1 MVFKRNTISLQRNL
15 NNTVMKKL
23 LSTMFLIVL
32 SCFYAFSAEVTEDF
46 EKYNIDKTFNMNNTG
61 GGTATVKSNPYGGGN
76 VLYVKNYNWNTVP
89 AFHFTL
95 PEGKTLGD
103 CTSVSFS
110 IYIPSDNIDTP
121 TDKPNYKQR
130 HVYLNGTLVYKD
142 KEADGKDAYP
152 MLGEMNSWAGQ
163 TISISQLNL
172 DDEQKQLNEFTIAM
186 GINDQNIHYYMD
198 NVTVRYTFNTA
209 EPELPAQ
216 GAFYTGEYRNLF
228 REAGYSQEQV
238 DQRLKDLWHTYF
250 EGNLDNERLYYEVGD
265 DMAYIL
271 DTGND
276 DVRSEG
282 MSYGMMLCVQLNKQ
296 EEFNKLWKWAKTN
309 MQHKSGDPREGCFAW
324 QLNRNGGIMDPN
336 TASDG
341 EEYFIMALMFASNR
355 WGNDGIYN
363 YEAEAD
369 YIIKN
374 CFNKPMEEHPYSGI
388 TNLFDM
394 TEKQITFVPY
404 ADAAKYTDP
413 SYHLPAF
420 YELWAM
426 WAKEHNEDFRA
437 FAAKSRKMFP
447 EFAHETTGL
456 MPDYANYDGS
466 PHEHHEHKDFRYD
479 AWRCIMNMA
488 VDFSWFR
495 PEGVD
500 YTALVNRQHNFLA
513 TVNGGVPNY
522 YSVYTLDGQ
531 QIYGKQDHSPGL
543 VACNATGALAS
554 NQKVAWEFIDDFMAT
569 AIPKGKF
576 RYYDGLLYYLN
587 FLHVSGNFKIWKP
600 KTGTGITDVSATP
613 RIRIDG
619 GVIRL
624 GDNAGGRY
632 RIVSLGGGTVVMS
645 GDVPSSATI
654 DIAALPRGIYAI
666 SIEGETLKF
675 IK

>member
-1 MVFKRNTISLQRNL
+1 
-15 NNTVMKKL
+15 
-23 LSTMFLIVL
+23 
-32 SCFYAFSAEVTEDF
+32 
-46 EKYNIDKTFNMNNTG
+46 
-61 GGTATVKSNPYGGGN
+61 
-76 VLYVKNYNWNTVP
+76 
-89 AFHFTL
+89 
-95 PEGKTLGD
+95 
-103 CTSVSFS
+103 
-110 IYIPSDNIDTP
+110 
-121 TDKPNYKQR
+121 
-130 HVYLNGTLVYKD
+130 
-142 KEADGKDAYP
+142 
-152 MLGEMNSWAGQ
+152 
-163 TISISQLNL
+163 
-172 DDEQKQLNEFTIAM
+172 
-186 GINDQNIHYYMD
+186 
-198 NVTVRYTFNTA
+198 
-209 EPELPAQ
+209 
-216 GAFYTGEYRNLF
+216 
-228 REAGYSQEQV
+228 
-238 DQRLKDLWHTYF
+238 
-250 EGNLDNERLYYEVGD
+250 
-265 DMAYIL
+265 MAYIL
-271 DTGND
+271 DTGNN

-282 MSYGMMLCVQLNKQ
+282 MSYGMMLCVQLDKQ
-296 EEFNKLWKWAKTN
+296 EQFNKLWKWAKRN
-309 MQHKSGDPREGCFAW
+309 MQHKPGDEREGYFAW
-324 QLNRNGGIMDPN
+324 KLNRDGGIMDGN

-355 WGNDGIYN
+355 WGNGEGIYN

-374 CFNKPMEEHPYSGI
+374 CFNKPMKEVNPGSSY

-394 TEKQITFVPY
+394 TAKQITFVPF
-404 ADAAKYTDP
+404 ASAAKFTDP

-420 YELWAM
+420 YELWAL
-426 WAKEHNEDFRA
+426 WAKEHNDDFRA
-437 FAAKSRKMFP
+437 FAAKSREMFP
-447 EFAHETTGL
+447 KFANEKTGL
-456 MPDYANYDGS
+456 MPDYADYDGA
-466 PHEHHEHKDFRYD
+466 PHKGDGDHSGFLYD

-495 PEGVD
+495 PKGVD

-522 YSVYTLDGQ
+522 YSVYELDGREKN
-531 QIYGKQDHSPGL
+531 GNKDHSPGL

-554 NQKVAWEFIDDFMAT
+554 NQMVAWEFIDDFMAT
-569 AIPKGKF
+569 AIPTGKF

-600 KTGTGITDVSATP
+600 NTGTGITDVSATP

-624 GDNAGGRY
+624 GGNAGGRY

>member
-1 MVFKRNTISLQRNL
+1 
-15 NNTVMKKL
+15 MKQL

-46 EKYNIDKTFNMNNTG
+46 EAYDIGETFEMNNAG
-61 GGTATVKSNPYGGGN
+61 GGTATVTANPSGGGN
-76 VLYVKNYNWNTVP
+76 VLFLQNYDWNTVP
-89 AFHFTL
+89 VFHFTL
-95 PEGKTLGD
+95 PEGKKLGD

-110 IYIPSDNIDTP
+110 IYIPSDNSDGNA
-121 TDKPNYKQR
+121 NYKQR
-130 HVYLNGTLVYKD
+130 HVYLNGRLVYKD
-142 KEADGKDAYP
+142 VKADGTDDYP
-152 MLGEMNSWAGQ
+152 KLGEKDSWAGQ
-163 TISISQLNL
+163 TISISQFDLT
-172 DDEQKQLNEFTIAM
+172 DDERQLTKFTIAM
-186 GINDQNIHYYMD
+186 GINDQKIRYYMD
-198 NVTVRYTFNTA
+198 NVTVKYPFNTA
-209 EPELPAQ
+209 SPVLPAR
-216 GAFYTGEYRNLF
+216 GAFYTDEYRNLF
-228 REAGYSQEQV
+228 LEAGYTQAQV
-238 DQRLKDLWHTYF
+238 DQRLADLWRTYF
-250 EGNLDNERLYYEVGD
+250 EGDVNNERLYYEVGD

-271 DTGND
+271 DTGNN
-276 DVRSEG
+276 DVRTEG
-282 MSYGMMLCVQLNKQ
+282 MSYGMMLCVQLNKKEQ
-296 EEFNKLWKWAKTN
+296 FDKLWKWAKTN
-309 MQHKSGDPREGCFAW
+309 MQFKPGDEREGYFSW
-324 QLNRNGGIMDPN
+324 QLNRDGSSKAGTP
-336 TASDG
+336 ASDG

-355 WGNDGIYN
+355 WGNGDGIYN

-374 CFNKPMEEHPYSGI
+374 CFNKPMTAVNPHSSY

-394 TEKQITFVPY
+394 TAKQITFVPY
-404 ADAAKYTDP
+404 ASAAKFTDP

-426 WAKEHNEDFRA
+426 WAKEHNQDFRD
-437 FAAKSRKMFP
+437 FAAKSREMFP
-447 EFAHETTGL
+447 KFAHEKTGF

-466 PHEHHEHKDFRYD
+466 PHTGDGDHHDFLYD

-513 TVNGGVPNY
+513 TVEGGVPNY
-522 YSVYTLDGQ
+522 HSVYTLDGQ
-531 QIYGKQDHSPGL
+531 PKNGNTDHSPGL

-554 NQKVAWEFIDDFMAT
+554 DQMVAWEFIDDFMAT
-569 AIPKGKF
+569 AIPTGKF

-587 FLHVSGNFKIWKP
+587 FLHVSGNFRIWKP
-600 KTGTGITDVSATP
+600 QTGTGITDVSATP

-624 GDNAGGRY
+624 GGNAGGRY

>member
-1 MVFKRNTISLQRNL
+1 
-15 NNTVMKKL
+15 
-23 LSTMFLIVL
+23 MFLIVL
-32 SCFYAFSAEVTEDF
+32 SCFYAFSAEVTENF
-46 EKYNIDKTFNMNNTG
+46 ETYEIGKTFEMNNPG
-61 GGTATVKSNPYGGGN
+61 GGTAKVENNPSGSGGK
-76 VLYVKNYNWNTVP
+76 VLFLQNSDWNTVP
-89 AFHFTL
+89 EFHFTL
-95 PEGKTLGD
+95 PEGKKLGD

-121 TDKPNYKQR
+121 TDRANYKQM
-130 HVYLNGTLVYKD
+130 HVYLNGKLVYKD
-142 KEADGKDAYP
+142 LKADGTDDYP
-152 MLGEMNSWAGQ
+152 YLGELNSWAGQ

-172 DDEQKQLNEFTIAM
+172 DDEQKQLKEFTIAM
-186 GINDQNIHYYMD
+186 GINDQKIHYYMD

-216 GAFYTGEYRNLF
+216 GAFYTGKYRNLF
-228 REAGYSQEQV
+228 LEAGYSQAQV
-238 DQRLKDLWHTYF
+238 DQRLAELWRTYF
-250 EGNLDNERLYYEVGD
+250 EGDENNERLYYEVGD
-265 DMAYIL
+265 DMAYIF

-296 EEFNKLWKWAKTN
+296 EQFNKLWKWAKTN
-309 MQHKSGDPREGCFAW
+309 MQHKSGDPREGYFAW
-324 QLNRNGGIMDPN
+324 QLNRDGSIRDHN

-355 WGNDGIYN
+355 WGNGDGIYN

-404 ADAAKYTDP
+404 AAAATFTDP

-447 EFAHETTGL
+447 EFAHEKTGL
-456 MPDYANYDGS
+456 MPDYANYDGT
-466 PHEHHEHKDFRYD
+466 PHADNGHQDFRYD

-513 TVNGGVPNY
+513 SKGGVPNY
-522 YSVYTLDGQ
+522 QNLYTLDGQ
-531 QIYGKQDHSPGL
+531 LINGNTAHSPGL
-543 VACNATGALAS
+543 VACNAAGALAS
-554 NQKVAWEFIDDFMAT
+554 NQMVAWEFIDDFMAT
-569 AIPKGKF
+569 AIPTGKF

-587 FLHVSGNFKIWKP
+587 FLHVSGNFRIWKP
-600 KTGTGITDVSATP
+600 QTGTGITDVSATP

-624 GDNAGGRY
+624 DGNVGGRY
-632 RIVSLGGGTVVMS
+632 RIVNLGGGTVVMS

>member
-1 MVFKRNTISLQRNL
+1 
-15 NNTVMKKL
+15 
-23 LSTMFLIVL
+23 MFLIVL

-46 EKYNIDKTFNMNNTG
+46 EAYDIDKTFEMNNAG
-61 GGTATVKSNPYGGGN
+61 GGTASVANNPSGSGN
-76 VLYVKNYNWNTVP
+76 VLYVENSNWNTVP
-89 AFHFTL
+89 VFHFTL

-172 DDEQKQLNEFTIAM
+172 DDKQKQLNEFTIAM
-186 GINDQNIHYYMD
+186 GINDQKIHYYMD
-198 NVTVRYTFNTA
+198 NVTVKYPFNTA
-209 EPELPAQ
+209 PPVLPTQ
-216 GAFYTGEYRNLF
+216 GAFYTDYYPNLF
-228 REAGYSQEQV
+228 LEAGYTPAQV
-238 DQRLKDLWHTYF
+238 NQRLEDLWNTYF
-250 EGNLDNERLYYEVGD
+250 LGDKDNERLYYEVDD

-271 DTGND
+271 DVEYN

-282 MSYGMMLCVQLNKQ
+282 MSYGMMICVQLNKQ
-296 EEFNKLWKWAKTN
+296 EEFNKLWKWAKKY
-309 MQHKSGDPREGCFAW
+309 MQHKPGDEREGYFSW
-324 QLNRNGGIMDPN
+324 KLDRYGNRLDPN
-336 TASDG
+336 PASDG

-355 WGNDGIYN
+355 WGNGDEIYN
-363 YEAEAD
+363 YEAEAN

-374 CFNKPMEEHPYSGI
+374 CFNKPMEGGI

-404 ADAAKYTDP
+404 ASAATFTDP

-426 WAKEHNEDFRA
+426 WAKEHNEDFKD
-437 FAAKSRKMFP
+437 FAAKSRDMFP
-447 EFAHETTGL
+447 KFAHKETGL
-456 MPDYANYDGS
+456 MPDYANYDGT
-466 PHEHHEHKDFRYD
+466 PYKGHGDHADFLYD

-513 TVNGGVPNY
+513 KVEGGVPNY
-522 YSVYTLDGQ
+522 HSVYTLDGYQ
-531 QIYGKQDHSPGL
+531 KNGNTDHSPGL

-554 NQKVAWEFIDDFMAT
+554 DQMVAWEFIDDFMAT
-569 AIPKGKF
+569 AIPTGRY

-587 FLHVSGNFKIWKP
+587 FLHVSGNFRIWKP

-624 GDNAGGRY
+624 DGNAGGRY

>member
-1 MVFKRNTISLQRNL
+1 
-15 NNTVMKKL
+15 MKQL

-46 EKYNIDKTFNMNNTG
+46 EAYNIGKTFEMNNPG
-61 GGTATVKSNPYGGGN
+61 GGTATVAANPSGGGK
-76 VLYVKNYNWNTVP
+76 VLFLQNSAWNTVP
-89 AFHFTL
+89 AFHFKL
-95 PEGKTLGD
+95 PEGKKLGD

-110 IYIPSDNIDTP
+110 IYIPSDNSGDYV
-121 TDKPNYKQR
+121 NYKQR
-130 HVYLNGTLVYKD
+130 HVYLNGRLVYKD
-142 KEADGKDAYP
+142 VKADGTDDYP
-152 MLGEMNSWAGQ
+152 KLGEKDSWAGQ
-163 TISISQLNL
+163 TISISKFDLTDEERQLMG
-172 DDEQKQLNEFTIAM
+172 FTIAM
-186 GINDQNIHYYMD
+186 GINDQQIHYYMD
-198 NVTVRYTFNTA
+198 NVTVKYPFNTSQ
-209 EPELPAQ
+209 PVLPTQ
-216 GAFYTGEYRNLF
+216 GAYYTGKYRNLF
-228 REAGYSQEQV
+228 LEAGYSEAQV
-238 DQRLKDLWHTYF
+238 NQRLDDLWRTYF
-250 EGNLDNERLYYEVGD
+250 EGDENNERLYYEVGN

-271 DTGND
+271 DVNNN

-282 MSYGMMLCVQLNKQ
+282 MSYGMMICVQMDKQ
-296 EEFNKLWKWAKTN
+296 EQFNKLWKWAKTN
-309 MQHKSGDPREGCFAW
+309 MQHNSGDPREGYFAW
-324 QLNRNGGIMDPN
+324 QLNRDGSIKDGN

-355 WGNDGIYN
+355 WGNGGGIYN

-374 CFNKPMEEHPYSGI
+374 CFNKPMEGYPYSGY

-404 ADAAKYTDP
+404 ASAATFTDP

-420 YELWAM
+420 YELWAK
-426 WAKEHNEDFRA
+426 WAKEHNQDFED
-437 FAAKSRKMFP
+437 FAAKSREMFP
-447 EFAHETTGL
+447 EFANEKTGL

-466 PHEHHEHKDFRYD
+466 PHTGNGDHSGFLYD

-500 YTALVNRQHNFLA
+500 YTALVNRQHNFFA

-522 YSVYTLDGQ
+522 YSVYELDGRQ
-531 QIYGKQDHSPGL
+531 KNGNTDHSPGL

-554 NQKVAWEFIDDFMAT
+554 NQMVAWEFIDDFMAT
-569 AIPKGKF
+569 AIPTGRY

-587 FLHVSGNFKIWKP
+587 FLHVSGNFRIWKP
-600 KTGTGITDVSATP
+600 NTGTGITDVSATP

-624 GDNAGGRY
+624 DGNAGGRY

-654 DIAALPRGIYAI
+654 DIAALPRGIYAV

>member
-1 MVFKRNTISLQRNL
+1 
-15 NNTVMKKL
+15 
-23 LSTMFLIVL
+23 
-32 SCFYAFSAEVTEDF
+32 
-46 EKYNIDKTFNMNNTG
+46 MNNPK
-61 GGTATVKSNPYGGGN
+61 GGTATVVANPSGGGK
-76 VLYVKNYNWNTVP
+76 VLFLQNSDWNTVP
-89 AFHFTL
+89 AFRFTL
-95 PEGKTLGD
+95 PEGKTLGE

-110 IYIPSDNIDTP
+110 IYIPSDNSDGEGLA
-121 TDKPNYKQR
+121 NWKQR
-130 HVYLNGTLVYKD
+130 HVYLNGRLVYKD
-142 KEADGKDAYP
+142 VKADGTDYYP
-152 MLGEMNSWAGQ
+152 ELGEKNSWAGQ
-163 TISISQLNL
+163 TISISQFDLTP
-172 DDEQKQLNEFTIAM
+172 EERQLTKFTIAM
-186 GINDQNIHYYMD
+186 GINDHQIHYYMD
-198 NVTVRYTFNTA
+198 NVTVRYPFNTA
-209 EPELPAQ
+209 PPVLPTQ
-216 GAFYTGEYRNLF
+216 GAFYTDQYRNLF
-228 REAGYSQEQV
+228 LEAGYTEAQV
-238 DQRLKDLWHTYF
+238 KQRLDDLWHTYF
-250 EGNLDNERLYYEVGD
+250 ESDDDNERLYYEVPG

-282 MSYGMMLCVQLNKQ
+282 MSYGMMLCVQLDKQ
-296 EEFNKLWKWAKTN
+296 EQFNKLWKWAKTN
-309 MQHKSGDPREGCFAW
+309 MQHKSGEREGYFAW
-324 QLNRNGGIMDPN
+324 KLNRNGGIMDPN

-355 WGNDGIYN
+355 WGNEGIYN
-363 YEAEAD
+363 YEAEAN

-374 CFNKPMEEHPYSGI
+374 CFNKSMEGI
-388 TNLFDM
+388 TNLFNM

-404 ADAAKYTDP
+404 ADAAKFTDP

-426 WAKEHNEDFRA
+426 WAEEEYKQDFRA
-437 FAAKSRKMFP
+437 FAAKSREMFP
-447 EFAHETTGL
+447 RFANEKTGL
-456 MPDYANYDGS
+456 MPDYANYDGTPYTGYGDHS
-466 PHEHHEHKDFRYD
+466 GFLYD

-495 PEGVD
+495 PKGVD

-522 YSVYTLDGQ
+522 YSVYELDGREKN
-531 QIYGKQDHSPGL
+531 GNKDHSPGL

-554 NQKVAWEFIDDFMAT
+554 NQMVAWEFIDDFMAT
-569 AIPKGKF
+569 AIPTGKY

-600 KTGTGITDVSATP
+600 QNGTGITDVSATP

-624 GDNAGGRY
+624 GGNAGGRY

>member
-1 MVFKRNTISLQRNL
+1 MQRNL

-32 SCFYAFSAEVTEDF
+32 SCFYAFSAEVTEGF
-46 EKYNIDKTFNMNNTG
+46 ETYKIGETLEMNNAG
-61 GGTATVKSNPYGGGN
+61 GGTATVANNPSGGGN
-76 VLYVKNYNWNTVP
+76 VLYVENSNWNTVP
-89 AFHFTL
+89 VFHFTL
-95 PEGKTLGD
+95 PEGKKLDD

-110 IYIPSDNIDTP
+110 IYIPSNNSDYYANC
-121 TDKPNYKQR
+121 KQR
-130 HVYLNGTLVYKD
+130 HVYLNGRLVYKD
-142 KEADGKDAYP
+142 VNDKGEDAYP
-152 MLGEMNSWAGQ
+152 KLGEKDSWAGQ
-163 TISISQLNL
+163 TISISQFDLT
-172 DDEQKQLNEFTIAM
+172 DDERQLTKFTIAM
-186 GINDQNIHYYMD
+186 GINDQTLHYYMD
-198 NVTVRYTFNTA
+198 NVTVKYPFNTA
-209 EPELPAQ
+209 EPVLPTE

-238 DQRLKDLWHTYF
+238 DQRLADLWHTYF
-250 EGNLDNERLYYEVGD
+250 EGDENNERLYYEVPG

-309 MQHKSGDPREGCFAW
+309 MQHKSGDPREGYFAW
-324 QLNRNGGIMDPN
+324 QLNRDGSIRDHN

-355 WGNDGIYN
+355 WGNGDGIYN
-363 YEAEAD
+363 YEAEAN

-374 CFNKPMEEHPYSGI
+374 CFNKPMEGHPYSGY

-394 TEKQITFVPY
+394 TAKQITFVPY
-404 ADAAKYTDP
+404 ASAAKFTDP

-426 WAKEHNEDFRA
+426 WAEEEYKQDFRD
-437 FAAKSRKMFP
+437 FAAKSREMFP
-447 EFAHETTGL
+447 EFANEKTGL
-456 MPDYANYDGS
+456 MPDYANYDGT
-466 PHEHHEHKDFRYD
+466 PHMGDGDHSGFLYD

-495 PEGVD
+495 PKGVD

-522 YSVYTLDGQ
+522 YSVYELDGREKN
-531 QIYGKQDHSPGL
+531 GNKDHSPGL

-554 NQKVAWEFIDDFMAT
+554 DQMVAWEFIDDFMAT

-587 FLHVSGNFKIWKP
+587 FLHVSGNFRIWPP

-624 GDNAGGRY
+624 GGNAGGRY

>member
-15 NNTVMKKL
+15 NNTAMKQL

-46 EKYNIDKTFNMNNTG
+46 ETLGKTFEMNNPE
-61 GGTATVKSNPYGGGN
+61 GGTATVANNPSGSGK
-76 VLYVKNYNWNTVP
+76 VLFLQNSDWNTVP
-89 AFHFTL
+89 EFHFTL
-95 PEGKTLGD
+95 PDGKTLGD

-121 TDKPNYKQR
+121 NDRANYKQR
-130 HVYLNGTLVYKD
+130 HVYLNGRQVYKD
-142 KEADGKDAYP
+142 VKADGTDDYP
-152 MLGEMNSWAGQ
+152 KLGEKDSWAGQ
-163 TISISQLNL
+163 TISISQFDLT
-172 DDEQKQLNEFTIAM
+172 EEERQLTGFTIAM
-186 GINDQNIHYYMD
+186 GINDQKIHYYMD
-198 NVTVRYTFNTA
+198 NVTVKYPFNTA
-209 EPELPAQ
+209 RPVLPTE
-216 GAFYTGEYRNLF
+216 GAFYTDEYRNLF
-228 REAGYSQEQV
+228 LEAGYTQAQV
-238 DQRLKDLWHTYF
+238 NQRLADLWHTYF
-250 EGNLDNERLYYEVGD
+250 ESNDDNERLFYEVGD
-265 DMAYIL
+265 DMAYIP

-282 MSYGMMLCVQLNKQ
+282 MSYGMMLCVQLDKKK
-296 EEFNKLWKWAKTN
+296 EFNKLWKWAKTN
-309 MQHKSGDPREGCFAW
+309 MQHKSGAREGYFAW
-324 QLNRNGGIMDPN
+324 RLNREGGIMDDN

-355 WGNDGIYN
+355 WGNGEGMYN

-374 CFNKPMEEHPYSGI
+374 CFNKSMESI

-394 TEKQITFVPY
+394 TAKQITFVPY
-404 ADAAKYTDP
+404 AQSALHTDP

-426 WAKEHNEDFRA
+426 WAKEHNDDFRA
-437 FAAKSRKMFP
+437 FAAKSREMFP
-447 EFAHETTGL
+447 KFAHEKTGL

-466 PHEHHEHKDFRYD
+466 PRQGEHQDFLYD

-495 PEGVD
+495 PAGVD
-500 YTALVNRQHNFLA
+500 YTALVNRQHNFFA
-513 TVNGGVPNY
+513 SKGGVPNY
-522 YSVYTLDGQ
+522 HNRYTLDGQ
-531 QIYGKQDHSPGL
+531 QIGSNTEHSPGL

-554 NQKVAWEFIDDFMAT
+554 NQMVAWEFIDDFMAT
-569 AIPKGKF
+569 AIPTGRF

-624 GDNAGGRY
+624 GGNAGGRY

>member
-1 MVFKRNTISLQRNL
+1 
-15 NNTVMKKL
+15 MKKL
-23 LSTMFLIVL
+23 LSTMFLIVS
-32 SCFYAFSAEVTEDF
+32 SCFYAFSAEVTEGF
-46 EKYNIDKTFNMNNTG
+46 EAYDIGTNFEMNNAG
-61 GGTATVKSNPYGGGN
+61 GGTATVAENPSGSGK
-76 VLYVKNYNWNTVP
+76 VLFLRNSDWNTVP

-110 IYIPSDNIDTP
+110 IYIPSNNSDGNA
-121 TDKPNYKQR
+121 NYKQR
-130 HVYLNGTLVYKD
+130 HVYLNGKLVYELVYKD
-142 KEADGKDAYP
+142 VKADGTDDYP
-152 MLGEMNSWAGQ
+152 KLGEKDSWAGQ
-163 TISISQLNL
+163 TISISQLKL
-172 DDEQKQLNEFTIAM
+172 TPEQKQLTEFTIAM
-186 GINDQNIHYYMD
+186 GINDQKIHYYMD
-198 NVTVRYTFNTA
+198 NVTVRYPFNTA
-209 EPELPAQ
+209 KPVLPTE
-216 GAFYTGEYRNLF
+216 GAFYTGKYRNLF
-228 REAGYSQEQV
+228 LEAGYTQAQV
-238 DQRLKDLWHTYF
+238 DQRLEDLWHTYF
-250 EGNLDNERLYYEVGD
+250 KGDLDNERLYYEVPG

-271 DTGND
+271 DVQYN

-282 MSYGMMLCVQLNKQ
+282 MSYGMMLCVQLDKQ

-309 MQHKSGDPREGCFAW
+309 MQHKPGDEREGYFAW
-324 QLNRNGGIMDPN
+324 QLNRDGSIKDGN

-355 WGNDGIYN
+355 WGNGEDIYN

-374 CFNKPMEEHPYSGI
+374 CFNKPMKEVNPYSVY

-404 ADAAKYTDP
+404 NMSAKFTDP

-420 YELWAM
+420 YELWAL
-426 WAKEHNEDFRA
+426 WAKEHNQDFRD
-437 FAAKSRKMFP
+437 FAAKSREMFP
-447 EFAHETTGL
+447 KFAHGTTGL
-456 MPDYANYDGS
+456 MPDYANYDGT
-466 PHEHHEHKDFRYD
+466 PHTGDGDHAGFLYD

-488 VDFSWFR
+488 VDFSWFQ
-495 PEGVD
+495 PEDVD
-500 YTALVNRQHNFLA
+500 YTDLVNRQHNFFA
-513 TVNGGVPNY
+513 RVNGGVPNY
-522 YSVYTLDGQ
+522 YSVYELDGRQ
-531 QIYGKQDHSPGL
+531 KNGNTDHSPGL

-554 NQKVAWEFIDDFMAT
+554 NQMVAWEFIDDFMAT
-569 AIPKGKF
+569 AIPKGEF

-587 FLHVSGNFKIWKP
+587 FLHVSGNFRIWPP

-624 GDNAGGRY
+624 GGNAGGRY

>member
-15 NNTVMKKL
+15 NNTAMKQL

-46 EKYNIDKTFNMNNTG
+46 EKYEIGKTFEMNNPG
-61 GGTATVKSNPYGGGN
+61 SGTATVTANPSGSGK
-76 VLYVKNYNWNTVP
+76 VLFLQNSDWNTVP

-110 IYIPSDNIDTP
+110 IFIPSDNSDGEGLA
-121 TDKPNYKQR
+121 NWKQR
-130 HVYLNGTLVYKD
+130 HVYLNGRLVYKD
-142 KEADGKDAYP
+142 VKADGTDDYRELGKKD
-152 MLGEMNSWAGQ
+152 SWAGQ
-163 TISISQLNL
+163 TISISQFDLTN
-172 DDEQKQLNEFTIAM
+172 DERQLRDFTIAM
-186 GINDQNIHYYMD
+186 GINDLTLHYYMD
-198 NVTVRYTFNTA
+198 NVTVRYPFNTA
-209 EPELPAQ
+209 EPVPPTQ
-216 GAFYTGEYRNLF
+216 GAFYTDQYRNLF
-228 REAGYSQEQV
+228 QEAGYTEAQV
-238 DQRLKDLWHTYF
+238 NQRLEDLWHTYF
-250 EGNLDNERLYYEVGD
+250 EGDLENERLYYEVGD

-271 DTGND
+271 DTGNN
-276 DVRSEG
+276 DVRTEG
-282 MSYGMMLCVQLNKQ
+282 MSYGMMLCVQLDKQ
-296 EEFNKLWKWAKTN
+296 KEFNKLWKWAKTN
-309 MQHKSGDPREGCFAW
+309 MQFKPGDECEGYFSW
-324 QLNRNGGIMDPN
+324 QLSTNASSKAQSP
-336 TASDG
+336 ASDG

-355 WGNDGIYN
+355 WGNGEGIYN

-374 CFNKPMEEHPYSGI
+374 CFNKPMKANSPC

-404 ADAAKYTDP
+404 GETAKFTDP

-426 WAKEHNEDFRA
+426 WAKEHNEDFSD
-437 FAAKSRKMFP
+437 FAAKSREMFP
-447 EFAHETTGL
+447 KFANEKTGF
-456 MPDYANYDGS
+456 MPDYAYYNGTPYTGYGDHSG
-466 PHEHHEHKDFRYD
+466 FLYD

-495 PEGVD
+495 PKGVD

-522 YSVYTLDGQ
+522 YSVYELDGREKN
-531 QIYGKQDHSPGL
+531 GNKDHSPGL

-554 NQKVAWEFIDDFMAT
+554 NQMVAWEFIDDFMAT

-600 KTGTGITDVSATP
+600 QNGTGITDVSATP

-624 GDNAGGRY
+624 GGNAGGRY

>member
-1 MVFKRNTISLQRNL
+1 
-15 NNTVMKKL
+15 MKQL

-46 EKYNIDKTFNMNNTG
+46 ETLGKTFEMNNPE
-61 GGTATVKSNPYGGGN
+61 GGTATVANNPSGSGK
-76 VLYVKNYNWNTVP
+76 VLFLQNSDWNTVP
-89 AFHFTL
+89 EFHFTL
-95 PEGKTLGD
+95 PDGKTLGD

-121 TDKPNYKQR
+121 NDRANYKQR
-130 HVYLNGTLVYKD
+130 HVYLNGRQVYKD
-142 KEADGKDAYP
+142 VKADGTDDYP
-152 MLGEMNSWAGQ
+152 KLGEKDSWAGQ
-163 TISISQLNL
+163 TISISQFDLT
-172 DDEQKQLNEFTIAM
+172 EEERQLTGFTIAM
-186 GINDQNIHYYMD
+186 GINDQKIHYYMD
-198 NVTVRYTFNTA
+198 NVTVKYPFNTA
-209 EPELPAQ
+209 RPVLPTE
-216 GAFYTGEYRNLF
+216 GAFYTDEYRNLF
-228 REAGYSQEQV
+228 LEAGYTQAQV
-238 DQRLKDLWHTYF
+238 NQRLADLWHTYF
-250 EGNLDNERLYYEVGD
+250 ESNDDNERLFYEVGD
-265 DMAYIL
+265 DMAYIP

-282 MSYGMMLCVQLNKQ
+282 MSYGMMLCVQLDKKK
-296 EEFNKLWKWAKTN
+296 EFNKLWKWAKTN
-309 MQHKSGDPREGCFAW
+309 MQHKSGAREGYFAW
-324 QLNRNGGIMDPN
+324 RLNREGGIMDDN

-355 WGNDGIYN
+355 WGNGEGMYN

-374 CFNKPMEEHPYSGI
+374 CFNKSMESI

-394 TEKQITFVPY
+394 TAKQITFVPY
-404 ADAAKYTDP
+404 AQSALHTDP

-426 WAKEHNEDFRA
+426 WAKEHNDDFRA
-437 FAAKSRKMFP
+437 FAAKSREMFP
-447 EFAHETTGL
+447 KFAHEKTGL

-466 PHEHHEHKDFRYD
+466 PRQGEHQDFLYD

-495 PEGVD
+495 PAGVD
-500 YTALVNRQHNFLA
+500 YTALVNRQHNFFA
-513 TVNGGVPNY
+513 SKGGVPNY
-522 YSVYTLDGQ
+522 HNRYTLDGQ
-531 QIYGKQDHSPGL
+531 QIGSNTEHSPGL

-554 NQKVAWEFIDDFMAT
+554 NQMVAWEFIDDFMAT
-569 AIPKGKF
+569 AIPTGRF

-624 GDNAGGRY
+624 GGNAGGRY

>member
-1 MVFKRNTISLQRNL
+1 
-15 NNTVMKKL
+15 MKQL

-46 EKYNIDKTFNMNNTG
+46 EAYGKTFEMNNAG
-61 GGTATVKSNPYGGGN
+61 GGTATVTANPSGSGK
-76 VLYVKNYNWNTVP
+76 VLFLQNSDWNTVP
-89 AFHFTL
+89 EFHFTL
-95 PEGKTLGD
+95 PDGKTLGD

-121 TDKPNYKQR
+121 NDRANYKQR
-130 HVYLNGTLVYKD
+130 HVYLNGRLVYKD
-142 KEADGKDAYP
+142 VDNSGKDVYP
-152 MLGEMNSWAGQ
+152 ELGEMNSWAGQ
-163 TISISQLNL
+163 TISISQFNL
-172 DDEQKQLNEFTIAM
+172 TEDERQLKTFTIAM
-186 GINDQNIHYYMD
+186 GINDQKIHYYMD
-198 NVTVRYTFNTA
+198 NVTVRYPFNTA
-209 EPELPAQ
+209 KPVLPTE
-216 GAFYTGEYRNLF
+216 GAFYTGKYRNLF
-228 REAGYSQEQV
+228 LEAGYTQDQV
-238 DQRLKDLWHTYF
+238 NQRLEDLWDTYF
-250 EGNLDNERLYYEVGD
+250 EGDRDNERLYYEVPG

-271 DTGND
+271 DTGNN

-296 EEFNKLWKWAKTN
+296 EQFNKLWKWAKTK
-309 MQHKSGDPREGCFAW
+309 MQHQSGAWEGYFAW
-324 QLNRNGGIMDPN
+324 QLNSNGGFIDDKP
-336 TASDG
+336 ASDG

-355 WGNDGIYN
+355 WGNGEGIYN

-374 CFNKPMEEHPYSGI
+374 CFNKPMEGYLYSGY

-394 TEKQITFVPY
+394 TAKQITFQPY
-404 ADAAKYTDP
+404 AASATFTDP

-420 YELWAM
+420 YELWGR
-426 WAKEHNEDFRA
+426 WAKEHNRDFFD
-437 FAAKSRKMFP
+437 FAAKSREMFP
-447 EFAHETTGL
+447 RFANGETGL

-466 PHEHHEHKDFRYD
+466 LTNDGGHNYFRYD

-488 VDFSWFR
+488 VDFSWFQ
-495 PEGVD
+495 PKGVD
-500 YTALVNRQHNFLA
+500 YTALVNLQHNFFA
-513 TVNGGVPNY
+513 KVEGGVPNY
-522 YSVYTLDGQ
+522 HSVYTLDGQ
-531 QIYGKQDHSPGL
+531 PKDGNTDHSPGL

-554 NQKVAWEFIDDFMAT
+554 DQMVAWEFIDDFMAT

-600 KTGTGITDVSATP
+600 NTGTGITDVSATP

-624 GDNAGGRY
+624 GGNAGGRY

>member
-1 MVFKRNTISLQRNL
+1 
-15 NNTVMKKL
+15 MKQL

-46 EKYNIDKTFNMNNTG
+46 EAYGKTFEMNNAG
-61 GGTATVKSNPYGGGN
+61 DGTATVTANPSGSGK
-76 VLYVKNYNWNTVP
+76 VLFLQNSGWNTVP
-89 AFHFTL
+89 EFHFTL
-95 PEGKTLGD
+95 PDGKTLGD

-121 TDKPNYKQR
+121 NDRANYKQR
-130 HVYLNGTLVYKD
+130 HVYLNGRLVYKD
-142 KEADGKDAYP
+142 VDNNGKDVYP
-152 MLGEMNSWAGQ
+152 ELGEMNSWAGQ
-163 TISISQLNL
+163 TISISQFNL
-172 DDEQKQLNEFTIAM
+172 TEDERQLKTFTIAM
-186 GINDQNIHYYMD
+186 GINDQKIHYYMD
-198 NVTVRYTFNTA
+198 NVTVRYPFNTA
-209 EPELPAQ
+209 PPVLPTQ
-216 GAFYTGEYRNLF
+216 GAFYTDEYRNLF
-228 REAGYSQEQV
+228 LEAGYTEAQV
-238 DQRLKDLWHTYF
+238 NQRLADLWRTYF
-250 EGNLDNERLYYEVGD
+250 EGDVDNERLYYEVGG

-271 DTGND
+271 DVNNN

-282 MSYGMMLCVQLNKQ
+282 MSYGMMLCVQLDKQ
-296 EEFNKLWKWAKTN
+296 EQFNKLWNWAKTN
-309 MQHKSGDPREGCFAW
+309 MQHKQRGDDREGYFAW
-324 QLNRNGGIMDPN
+324 QLNPDGSIKDDKP
-336 TASDG
+336 ASDG

-355 WGNDGIYN
+355 WGNGDGIYD

-374 CFNKPMEEHPYSGI
+374 CFNKPMKEVNPGSSY

-394 TEKQITFVPY
+394 TEKQITFQPY
-404 ADAAKYTDP
+404 AGSTTFTDP

-420 YELWAM
+420 YELWGR
-426 WAKEHNEDFRA
+426 WAKEHKQDFLD
-437 FAAKSRKMFP
+437 FAAKSREMFP
-447 EFAHETTGL
+447 KFANEKTGF
-456 MPDYANYDGS
+456 MPDYAEYNGS
-466 PHEHHEHKDFRYD
+466 PRKNSGHEDFLYD

-500 YTALVNRQHNFLA
+500 YTDLVNRQHNFLA
-513 TVNGGVPNY
+513 KVNGGVPNY

-531 QIYGKQDHSPGL
+531 EKNGNKDHSPGL

-554 NQKVAWEFIDDFMAT
+554 NQMVAWEFIDDFMAT
-569 AIPKGKF
+569 AIPTGKF

-624 GDNAGGRY
+624 GGNAGGRY

>member
-1 MVFKRNTISLQRNL
+1 
-15 NNTVMKKL
+15 MKQL

-46 EKYNIDKTFNMNNTG
+46 EAYKIGKTFEMNNPG
-61 GGTATVKSNPYGGGN
+61 SGTATVEANPSGGGK
-76 VLYVKNYNWNTVP
+76 VLSLRNSDWNTVP
-89 AFHFTL
+89 KFHFKL
-95 PEGKTLGD
+95 PEGKTLGE
-103 CTSVSFS
+103 CTSISFS
-110 IYIPSDNIDTP
+110 IYIPSDNSGDYV
-121 TDKPNYKQR
+121 NYKQR
-130 HVYLNGTLVYKD
+130 HVYLGERLVYKD
-142 KEADGKDAYP
+142 VKADGTTDDFPK
-152 MLGEMNSWAGQ
+152 LGEMNSWAGQ
-163 TISISQLNL
+163 TISISQFKLSE
-172 DDEQKQLNEFTIAM
+172 EQKQLKEFTIAM
-186 GINDQNIHYYMD
+186 GINDQKIHYYMD

-228 REAGYSQEQV
+228 LEAGYTQEQV
-238 DQRLKDLWHTYF
+238 DQRLADLWHTYF
-250 EGNLDNERLYYEVGD
+250 ESNDDNERLYYEVPG
-265 DMAYIL
+265 DMAYIP
-271 DTGND
+271 DVNNN

-282 MSYGMMLCVQLNKQ
+282 MSYGMMLCVQLDKQ
-296 EEFNKLWKWAKTN
+296 ELFNKLWKWAKTN
-309 MQHKSGDPREGCFAW
+309 MQHKSGAREGYFAW
-324 QLNRNGGIMDPN
+324 KLNRNGGIMDDN

-355 WGNDGIYN
+355 WGNGDGIYN

-374 CFNKPMEEHPYSGI
+374 CFNKPMEEYPYSGI

-404 ADAAKYTDP
+404 ASAATFTDP

-426 WAKEHNEDFRA
+426 WAKEHNDDFRA
-437 FAAKSRKMFP
+437 FADKSREMFP
-447 EFAHETTGL
+447 RFAHETTGL
-456 MPDYANYDGS
+456 MPDYANYDGT
-466 PHEHHEHKDFRYD
+466 PHEDNGHQDFRFD

-495 PEGVD
+495 PKVVD
-500 YTALVNRQHNFLA
+500 YTALVNRQHNFFA
-513 TVNGGVPNY
+513 SKGGVPNY
-522 YSVYTLDGQ
+522 HNVYTLDGQ
-531 QIYGKQDHSPGL
+531 QIGSNTEHSPGL

-569 AIPKGKF
+569 AIPKGTF

-624 GDNAGGRY
+624 GGNAGGRY

>member
-1 MVFKRNTISLQRNL
+1 
-15 NNTVMKKL
+15 MKQL

-46 EKYNIDKTFNMNNTG
+46 EAYNIDKTFEMNNAG
-61 GGTATVKSNPYGGGN
+61 GGTATVANNPSGSGK
-76 VLYVKNYNWNTVP
+76 VLFLQNYDWNTVP
-89 AFHFTL
+89 AFHFKL

-110 IYIPSDNIDTP
+110 IFIPSDNSDGEGLA
-121 TDKPNYKQR
+121 NWKQR
-130 HVYLNGTLVYKD
+130 HVYLNGRLVYKD
-142 KEADGKDAYP
+142 VKADGTDDFLK
-152 MLGEMNSWAGQ
+152 LGEKDSWAGQ
-163 TISISQLNL
+163 TISISQFDLTK
-172 DDEQKQLNEFTIAM
+172 EERQLTEFTIAM
-186 GINDQNIHYYMD
+186 GINDLTLHYYMD
-198 NVTVRYTFNTA
+198 NVTVRYPFNTA

-228 REAGYSQEQV
+228 FEAGYTQAQV
-238 DQRLKDLWHTYF
+238 DQRLADLWHTYF
-250 EGNLDNERLYYEVGD
+250 EGDENNERLYYEVGD

-271 DTGND
+271 DVEYN

-282 MSYGMMLCVQLNKQ
+282 MSYGMMLCVQLDKQ
-296 EEFNKLWKWAKTN
+296 EQFNKLWNWAKTY
-309 MQHKSGDPREGCFAW
+309 MQRKSGDEREGYFSW
-324 QLNRNGGIMDPN
+324 QLNRDGTLKDGTGNP
-336 TASDG
+336 ASDG

-355 WGNDGIYN
+355 WGNGEGIYN

-374 CFNKPMEEHPYSGI
+374 CFNKPMEEFPYSSI

-426 WAKEHNEDFRA
+426 WAKEHKRDFRD
-437 FAAKSRKMFP
+437 FAAKSREMFP
-447 EFAHETTGL
+447 KFANGETGL
-456 MPDYANYDGS
+456 MPDYAYYDGR
-466 PHEHHEHKDFRYD
+466 PHEHYEHKDFRYD

-513 TVNGGVPNY
+513 KVNGGVPNY

-554 NQKVAWEFIDDFMAT
+554 NQMVAWEFIDDFMAT
-569 AIPKGKF
+569 AIPTGRY

-587 FLHVSGNFKIWKP
+587 FLHVSGNFRIWKP

-624 GDNAGGRY
+624 DGNAGGRY
-632 RIVSLGGGTVVMS
+632 RIVNLGGGTVVMS

>member
-1 MVFKRNTISLQRNL
+1 
-15 NNTVMKKL
+15 
-23 LSTMFLIVL
+23 MFFIVL

-46 EKYNIDKTFNMNNTG
+46 ETLGKTFEMNNPE
-61 GGTATVKSNPYGGGN
+61 GGTATVANNPSGSGK
-76 VLYVKNYNWNTVP
+76 VLFLQNSDWNTVP
-89 AFHFTL
+89 EFHFTL
-95 PEGKTLGD
+95 PDGKTLGD

-121 TDKPNYKQR
+121 NDRANYKQR

-142 KEADGKDAYP
+142 VDNTGKDVYP
-152 MLGEMNSWAGQ
+152 ELGEMNSWAGQ
-163 TISISQLNL
+163 TISISQFNL
-172 DDEQKQLNEFTIAM
+172 TKEQRQLTKFTIAM
-186 GINDQNIHYYMD
+186 GINDQKIHYYMD
-198 NVTVRYTFNTA
+198 NVTVRYPFNTA
-209 EPELPAQ
+209 PPVLPTE
-216 GAFYTGEYRNLF
+216 GAFYTDYYPNLF
-228 REAGYSQEQV
+228 LEAGYTKEQV
-238 DQRLKDLWHTYF
+238 NQRLADLWHTYF
-250 EGNLDNERLYYEVGD
+250 EGDLDNERLYYEVPG

-271 DTGND
+271 DTGSN

-282 MSYGMMLCVQLNKQ
+282 MSYGMMLCVQLDKQ
-296 EEFNKLWKWAKTN
+296 EQFNKLWKWAKTK
-309 MQHKSGDPREGCFAW
+309 MQHKPGDEREGYFAW
-324 QLNRNGGIMDPN
+324 KLNRDGGIMDGN

-355 WGNDGIYN
+355 WGNGEGIYN

-374 CFNKPMEEHPYSGI
+374 CFNKPMTAVNPYSSY

-394 TEKQITFVPY
+394 TEKQITFVPF
-404 ADAAKYTDP
+404 ASAAKFTDP

-420 YELWAM
+420 YELWAL
-426 WAKEHNEDFRA
+426 WAKEHNDDFRA
-437 FAAKSRKMFP
+437 FAAKSREMFP
-447 EFAHETTGL
+447 KFANEKTGL
-456 MPDYANYDGS
+456 MPDYAKYDGS
-466 PHEHHEHKDFRYD
+466 PHTGDGDHSDFRYD

-488 VDFSWFR
+488 VDFSWFQ
-495 PEGVD
+495 PEGVK
-500 YTALVNRQHNFLA
+500 YTDLVNRQHNFFA
-513 TVNGGVPNY
+513 TVEDGVPNY
-522 YSVYTLDGQ
+522 HSEYRLDGQ
-531 QIYGKQDHSPGL
+531 PRGNTDHSPGL

-554 NQKVAWEFIDDFMAT
+554 DQMVAWEFIDDFMAT
-569 AIPKGKF
+569 AIPKGEF

-587 FLHVSGNFKIWKP
+587 FLHVSGNFRIWPP

-624 GDNAGGRY
+624 GGNAGGRY

>member
-1 MVFKRNTISLQRNL
+1 
-15 NNTVMKKL
+15 MKQL

-46 EKYNIDKTFNMNNTG
+46 EAYNIGKTFEMNNAG
-61 GGTATVKSNPYGGGN
+61 GGTATVAANPSGGGK
-76 VLYVKNYNWNTVP
+76 VLFLQNSDWNTVP
-89 AFHFTL
+89 AFHFKL
-95 PEGKTLGD
+95 PEGKKLGD

-110 IYIPSDNIDTP
+110 IYIPSDNSDGEGLA
-121 TDKPNYKQR
+121 NWKQR
-130 HVYLNGTLVYKD
+130 HVYLNGRLVYKD
-142 KEADGKDAYP
+142 VDNNGKDAYP
-152 MLGEMNSWAGQ
+152 ELGKKDSWAGQ
-163 TISISQLNL
+163 TISISQFDLT
-172 DDEQKQLNEFTIAM
+172 EKERQLTEFDIAM
-186 GINDQNIHYYMD
+186 GINDLTLHYYMD
-198 NVTVRYTFNTA
+198 NVTVRYPFNTA
-209 EPELPAQ
+209 EPVLPTE
-216 GAFYTGEYRNLF
+216 GAFYTDDYRNLF
-228 REAGYSQEQV
+228 LEAGYTQEQV
-238 DQRLKDLWHTYF
+238 DQRLEDLWHTYF
-250 EGNLDNERLYYEVGD
+250 EGDKDNERLYYEVPG

-271 DTGND
+271 DVEYN

-296 EEFNKLWKWAKTN
+296 EQFNKLWKWAKTY
-309 MQHKSGDPREGCFAW
+309 MQHKPGDEREGYFAW
-324 QLNRNGGIMDPN
+324 KLNSNGSIIDGN

-355 WGNDGIYN
+355 WGNEGIYN

-374 CFNKPMEEHPYSGI
+374 CFNKPMTAVNPNSSY

-404 ADAAKYTDP
+404 ASAAKFTDP

-437 FAAKSRKMFP
+437 FAAKSREMFP
-447 EFAHETTGL
+447 KFANKTTGL
-456 MPDYANYDGS
+456 MPDYAKYDGS
-466 PHEHHEHKDFRYD
+466 PHTGDGDHSGFLYD

-495 PEGVD
+495 PERVD

-522 YSVYTLDGQ
+522 YSVYELDGREKN
-531 QIYGKQDHSPGL
+531 GNKDHSPGL

-554 NQKVAWEFIDDFMAT
+554 NQMVAWEFIDDFMAT
-569 AIPKGKF
+569 AIPTGKF

-587 FLHVSGNFKIWKP
+587 FLHVSGNFRIWKP
-600 KTGTGITDVSATP
+600 QTSTGITDVSATS

-624 GDNAGGRY
+624 GGNAGGRY
-632 RIVSLGGGTVVMS
+632 RIVNLGGGTVVMS

>member
-1 MVFKRNTISLQRNL
+1 
-15 NNTVMKKL
+15 MKQL

-46 EKYNIDKTFNMNNTG
+46 EAYNIGKTFEMNNPG
-61 GGTATVKSNPYGGGN
+61 GGTATVAANPSGGGK
-76 VLYVKNYNWNTVP
+76 VLFLKNSKWDTVP
-89 AFHFTL
+89 VFFFTL

-110 IYIPSDNIDTP
+110 IYIPSDNSEGTA
-121 TDKPNYKQR
+121 NYKER
-130 HVYLNGTLVYKD
+130 HVYLNGRLVYEDVKD
-142 KEADGKDAYP
+142 DGPTDYP
-152 MLGEMNSWAGQ
+152 KLGEKDSWAGQ
-163 TISISQLNL
+163 TISISKFDLT
-172 DDEQKQLNEFTIAM
+172 DDERKLTEFTIAM
-186 GINDQNIHYYMD
+186 GINDQQIHYYMD
-198 NVTVRYTFNTA
+198 NVTVKYPFNTA
-209 EPELPAQ
+209 QPVLPTE
-216 GAFYTGEYRNLF
+216 GAFYTDEYRNLF
-228 REAGYSQEQV
+228 LEAGYSKAQV
-238 DQRLKDLWHTYF
+238 DQRLEDLWHTYF
-250 EGNLDNERLYYEVGD
+250 EGDENNERLYYEVGD
-265 DMAYIL
+265 DMAYIP
-271 DTGND
+271 DVNNN

-282 MSYGMMLCVQLNKQ
+282 MSYGMMLCVQLDKQ
-296 EEFNKLWKWAKTN
+296 KEFNKLWKWAKTY
-309 MQHKSGDPREGCFAW
+309 MQHEQGVEREGYFAW
-324 QLNRNGGIMDPN
+324 QLNRDGSIKDGNP
-336 TASDG
+336 ASDG

-355 WGNDGIYN
+355 WGNGDGIYN

-374 CFNKPMEEHPYSGI
+374 CFNKPMKAHSDY

-404 ADAAKYTDP
+404 GRSALHTDP

-420 YELWAM
+420 YELWAR
-426 WAKEHNEDFRA
+426 WAKEHNQDFLD

-447 EFAHETTGL
+447 KFANGETGL
-456 MPDYANYDGS
+456 MPDYAYYDGR

-495 PEGVD
+495 PKGVD
-500 YTALVNRQHNFLA
+500 YTALVNRQHNFFA
-513 TVNGGVPNY
+513 TVEEGGVPNY

-531 QIYGKQDHSPGL
+531 QIYGNTDHSPGL

-554 NQKVAWEFIDDFMAT
+554 DQMVAWEFIDDFMAT
-569 AIPKGKF
+569 AIPTGRY

-587 FLHVSGNFKIWKP
+587 FLHVSGNFRIWKP

-624 GDNAGGRY
+624 DGNVGGRY
-632 RIVSLGGGTVVMS
+632 RIVNLGGGTVVMS

>member
-1 MVFKRNTISLQRNL
+1 
-15 NNTVMKKL
+15 MKQL

-46 EKYNIDKTFNMNNTG
+46 EAYKIGKTFEMNNPG
-61 GGTATVKSNPYGGGN
+61 SGTATVEANPSGGGK
-76 VLYVKNYNWNTVP
+76 VLSLRNSDWNTVP
-89 AFHFTL
+89 KFHFKL

-103 CTSVSFS
+103 CTSISFS
-110 IYIPSDNIDTP
+110 IYIPSDNSGDYV
-121 TDKPNYKQR
+121 NYKQR
-130 HVYLNGTLVYKD
+130 HVYLGERLAYKD
-142 KEADGKDAYP
+142 VKADGTTDDFPK
-152 MLGEMNSWAGQ
+152 LGEMNSWAGQ

-172 DDEQKQLNEFTIAM
+172 TDDERQLTEFDIAM
-186 GINDQNIHYYMD
+186 GINDLTLHYYMD
-198 NVTVRYTFNTA
+198 NVTVKYPFNTA
-209 EPELPAQ
+209 EPVLPTE

-228 REAGYSQEQV
+228 REAGYTQAQV
-238 DQRLKDLWHTYF
+238 NQRLADLWHTYF
-250 EGNLDNERLYYEVGD
+250 EGDVDNERLYYEVGD

-271 DTGND
+271 DVHNK

-282 MSYGMMLCVQLNKQ
+282 MSYGMMLCVQLNKREQ
-296 EEFNKLWKWAKTN
+296 FNKLWKWAKTN
-309 MQHKSGDPREGCFAW
+309 MQHKPGDEREGYFAW
-324 QLNRNGGIMDPN
+324 KLNRDGGIMDGN

-355 WGNDGIYN
+355 WGNGEGIYN

-374 CFNKPMEEHPYSGI
+374 CFNKPMTAVNPYSSY

-394 TEKQITFVPY
+394 TEKQITFVPF
-404 ADAAKYTDP
+404 ASAAKFTDP

-437 FAAKSRKMFP
+437 FAAKSREMFP
-447 EFAHETTGL
+447 KFANKTTGL
-456 MPDYANYDGS
+456 MPDYAKYDGS
-466 PHEHHEHKDFRYD
+466 PHTGDGDHSDFRYD

-488 VDFSWFR
+488 VDFSWFQ
-495 PEGVD
+495 PEGVE
-500 YTALVNRQHNFLA
+500 YTDLVNRQHNFFA
-513 TVNGGVPNY
+513 TVEDGVPNY
-522 YSVYTLDGQ
+522 HSEYRLDGQ
-531 QIYGKQDHSPGL
+531 PRGNTDHSPGL

-554 NQKVAWEFIDDFMAT
+554 DQMVAWEFIDDFMAT
-569 AIPKGKF
+569 AIPKGEF

-624 GDNAGGRY
+624 GGNAGGRY

>member
-1 MVFKRNTISLQRNL
+1 MQRNL
-15 NNTVMKKL
+15 NNTAMKQL
-23 LSTMFLIVL
+23 LSTMFFIVL

-46 EKYNIDKTFNMNNTG
+46 EKYEIGKTFEMNNPG
-61 GGTATVKSNPYGGGN
+61 SGTATVEANPSGGGK
-76 VLYVKNYNWNTVP
+76 VLSLRNSDWNTVP
-89 AFHFTL
+89 KFHFKL
-95 PEGKTLGD
+95 PEGKTLGE
-103 CTSVSFS
+103 CTSISFS
-110 IYIPSDNIDTP
+110 IYIPSDNSGDYV
-121 TDKPNYKQR
+121 NYKQR
-130 HVYLNGTLVYKD
+130 HVYLGEKLVYKD
-142 KEADGKDAYP
+142 VKADGTTDDFPK
-152 MLGEMNSWAGQ
+152 LGEMNSWAGQ

-172 DDEQKQLNEFTIAM
+172 TDDERQLTEFDIAM
-186 GINDQNIHYYMD
+186 GINDQKIHYYMD
-198 NVTVRYTFNTA
+198 NVTVKYPFNTA
-209 EPELPAQ
+209 EPVLPTE

-228 REAGYSQEQV
+228 LDAGYTEAQV
-238 DQRLKDLWHTYF
+238 NQRLVDLWHTYF
-250 EGNLDNERLYYEVGD
+250 EGDENNERLYYEVGD

-296 EEFNKLWKWAKTN
+296 TEFNKLWKWAKIK
-309 MQHKSGDPREGCFAW
+309 MQHKSGDPREGYFAW
-324 QLNRNGGIMDPN
+324 QLNRDGSIRDHN

-355 WGNDGIYN
+355 WGNGDGIYN

-404 ADAAKYTDP
+404 ASAALFTDP

-426 WAKEHNEDFRA
+426 WAKEHKQDFRD

-447 EFAHETTGL
+447 EFAHKTTGL
-456 MPDYANYDGS
+456 MPDYAEYDGR
-466 PHEHHEHKDFRYD
+466 PRNENGHQDFRYD

-500 YTALVNRQHNFLA
+500 YTALVNRQHNFFA
-513 TVNGGVPNY
+513 SKGGVPNY
-522 YSVYTLDGQ
+522 QNLYTLDGQ
-531 QIYGKQDHSPGL
+531 LINGNTAHSPGL

-554 NQKVAWEFIDDFMAT
+554 NQMVAWEFIDDFMAT
-569 AIPKGKF
+569 AIPTGKY

-624 GDNAGGRY
+624 GGNAGGRY

>member
-1 MVFKRNTISLQRNL
+1 
-15 NNTVMKKL
+15 
-23 LSTMFLIVL
+23 MFLIVL
-32 SCFYAFSAEVTEDF
+32 SCFYAFSAEVTENF
-46 EKYNIDKTFNMNNTG
+46 EAYKIGENFEMNNAG
-61 GGTATVKSNPYGGGN
+61 GGTATVAANPSGSGK
-76 VLYVKNYNWNTVP
+76 VLFLQNSAWNTVP

-95 PEGKTLGD
+95 PEGKKLGD

-110 IYIPSDNIDTP
+110 IYIPSGNSDGNA
-121 TDKPNYKQR
+121 NHKQR
-130 HVYLNGTLVYKD
+130 HVYLNGKLVYKD
-142 KEADGKDAYP
+142 LKADGTDDYP
-152 MLGEMNSWAGQ
+152 KLGEKDSWAGQ
-163 TISISQLNL
+163 TISISKFDLTDEERQLT
-172 DDEQKQLNEFTIAM
+172 EFTIAM
-186 GINDQNIHYYMD
+186 GINDQQIHYYMD
-198 NVTVRYTFNTA
+198 KVTVKYPFNTA
-209 EPELPAQ
+209 PPVLPAQ
-216 GAFYTGEYRNLF
+216 GAYYTDEYRNLF
-228 REAGYSQEQV
+228 LEAGYSEAQV
-238 DQRLKDLWHTYF
+238 NQRLAELWRTYF
-250 EGNLDNERLYYEVGD
+250 EGDEDNERLYYEAGD

-271 DTGND
+271 DVNNN

-282 MSYGMMLCVQLNKQ
+282 MSYGMMLCVQLDKQ
-296 EEFNKLWKWAKTN
+296 EQFNKLWKWAKTN
-309 MQHKSGDPREGCFAW
+309 MQHKSGDPREGYFAW
-324 QLNRNGGIMDPN
+324 QLNRDGSIKDGN

-355 WGNDGIYN
+355 WGNGGGIYN

-374 CFNKPMEEHPYSGI
+374 CFNKPMEGYPYSGY
-388 TNLFDM
+388 TNLFNMD
-394 TEKQITFVPY
+394 EKQITFVPY
-404 ADAAKYTDP
+404 ASAAKFTDP

-420 YELWAM
+420 YKLWAM
-426 WAKEHNEDFRA
+426 WAKEHNQDFED
-437 FAAKSRKMFP
+437 FAAKSREMFP
-447 EFAHETTGL
+447 KFAHGTTGL
-456 MPDYANYDGS
+456 MPDYAEYNGS
-466 PHEHHEHKDFRYD
+466 PHTGDGDHAGFLYD

-488 VDFSWFR
+488 VDFSWFQ
-495 PEGVD
+495 PGDVD
-500 YTALVNRQHNFLA
+500 YTALVNRQHNFFA
-513 TVNGGVPNY
+513 TINGGVPNY
-522 YSVYTLDGQ
+522 YSVYELDGRQ
-531 QIYGKQDHSPGL
+531 KNGNTDHSPGL

-554 NQKVAWEFIDDFMAT
+554 NQMVAWEFIDDFMAT
-569 AIPKGKF
+569 AIPTGRF

-624 GDNAGGRY
+624 GGNAGGRY

>member
-1 MVFKRNTISLQRNL
+1 
-15 NNTVMKKL
+15 
-23 LSTMFLIVL
+23 
-32 SCFYAFSAEVTEDF
+32 
-46 EKYNIDKTFNMNNTG
+46 
-61 GGTATVKSNPYGGGN
+61 
-76 VLYVKNYNWNTVP
+76 
-89 AFHFTL
+89 
-95 PEGKTLGD
+95 
-103 CTSVSFS
+103 
-110 IYIPSDNIDTP
+110 
-121 TDKPNYKQR
+121 
-130 HVYLNGTLVYKD
+130 
-142 KEADGKDAYP
+142 
-152 MLGEMNSWAGQ
+152 
-163 TISISQLNL
+163 
-172 DDEQKQLNEFTIAM
+172 
-186 GINDQNIHYYMD
+186 
-198 NVTVRYTFNTA
+198 
-209 EPELPAQ
+209 
-216 GAFYTGEYRNLF
+216 
-228 REAGYSQEQV
+228 
-238 DQRLKDLWHTYF
+238 
-250 EGNLDNERLYYEVGD
+250 
-265 DMAYIL
+265 
-271 DTGND
+271 
-276 DVRSEG
+276 
-282 MSYGMMLCVQLNKQ
+282 
-296 EEFNKLWKWAKTN
+296 
-309 MQHKSGDPREGCFAW
+309 MQHKPGDPREGYFAW
-324 QLNRNGGIMDPN
+324 QLNRDGSIRDHN

-355 WGNDGIYN
+355 WGNGDGIYN

-404 ADAAKYTDP
+404 ASAATFTDP

-426 WAKEHNEDFRA
+426 WAKEHNEDFRD

-447 EFAHETTGL
+447 EFAHKTTGL
-456 MPDYANYDGS
+456 MPDYAEYDGR
-466 PHEHHEHKDFRYD
+466 PRNENGHQDFRYD

-513 TVNGGVPNY
+513 SKGGVPNY
-522 YSVYTLDGQ
+522 QNLYTLDGQ
-531 QIYGKQDHSPGL
+531 LINGNTAHSPGL
-543 VACNATGALAS
+543 VACNAAGALAS
-554 NQKVAWEFIDDFMAT
+554 NQMVAWEFIDDFMAT
-569 AIPKGKF
+569 AIPTGKF

-587 FLHVSGNFKIWKP
+587 FLHVSGNFRIWKP
-600 KTGTGITDVSATP
+600 NTGTGITDVSATP

-624 GDNAGGRY
+624 GGNAGGRY

>member
-1 MVFKRNTISLQRNL
+1 
-15 NNTVMKKL
+15 MKKL
-23 LSTMFLIVL
+23 LSTMFLLVL

-46 EKYNIDKTFNMNNTG
+46 ETSYNIGETLEMNNPE
-61 GGTATVKSNPYGGGN
+61 GGTATVVANPSGGGN
-76 VLYVKNYNWNTVP
+76 VLYVENSNWNTVP
-89 AFHFTL
+89 VFHFKL

-121 TDKPNYKQR
+121 TDKPNYKQM
-130 HVYLNGTLVYKD
+130 HVYLSGELVYKD
-142 KEADGKDAYP
+142 LKADGTDDYP
-152 MLGEMNSWAGQ
+152 YLGELNSWTGQ
-163 TISISQLNL
+163 TISISQFNL
-172 DDEQKQLNEFTIAM
+172 DDKQKQLKEFTIAM
-186 GINDQNIHYYMD
+186 GINDQKIHYYMD
-198 NVTVRYTFNTA
+198 NVTVKYPFNTA
-209 EPELPAQ
+209 KPVLPTE
-216 GAFYTGEYRNLF
+216 GAFYTDQYRNLF
-228 REAGYSQEQV
+228 LEAGYTEAQV
-238 DQRLKDLWHTYF
+238 NQRLEDLWNTYF
-250 EGNLDNERLYYEVGD
+250 KGDLDNERLYYEYGD

-271 DTGND
+271 DVHNK

-296 EEFNKLWKWAKTN
+296 EEFNKLWKWAKTK
-309 MQHKSGDPREGCFAW
+309 MQHQSGDEREGYFAW
-324 QLNRNGGIMDPN
+324 QLNRDGSIKDGN

-355 WGNDGIYN
+355 WGNGEGIYN

-374 CFNKPMEEHPYSGI
+374 CFNKPMTAVNPYSSY

-394 TEKQITFVPY
+394 TEKQITFVPF
-404 ADAAKYTDP
+404 ASSAKFTDP

-420 YELWAM
+420 YELWAR
-426 WAKEHNEDFRA
+426 WAKEHNQDFLD
-437 FAAKSRKMFP
+437 FAAKSREMFP
-447 EFAHETTGL
+447 KFANGKTGL

-466 PHEHHEHKDFRYD
+466 PHMGDGDHSGFLYD

-488 VDFSWFR
+488 VDFSWFQ
-495 PEGVD
+495 PEGVK
-500 YTALVNRQHNFLA
+500 YTDLVNRQHNFFA

-522 YSVYTLDGQ
+522 YSVYELDGREKN
-531 QIYGKQDHSPGL
+531 GNKDHSPGL

-569 AIPKGKF
+569 AIPTGKF

-600 KTGTGITDVSATP
+600 QNGTGITDVSATP

-624 GDNAGGRY
+624 GGNAGGRY

>member
-1 MVFKRNTISLQRNL
+1 
-15 NNTVMKKL
+15 MKKL
-23 LSTMFLIVL
+23 LSTMFLLVL

-46 EKYNIDKTFNMNNTG
+46 ETSYNIGETLEMNNPE
-61 GGTATVKSNPYGGGN
+61 GGTATVVANPSGGGN
-76 VLYVKNYNWNTVP
+76 VLYVENSNWNTVP
-89 AFHFTL
+89 VFHFKL
-95 PEGKTLGD
+95 PEGKKLGD

-110 IYIPSDNIDTP
+110 IYIPSNNSDYYANC
-121 TDKPNYKQR
+121 KQR
-130 HVYLNGTLVYKD
+130 HVYLINGRQVKLVYKD
-142 KEADGKDAYP
+142 VKADGTDDYP
-152 MLGEMNSWAGQ
+152 NLGEKDSWAGQ

-172 DDEQKQLNEFTIAM
+172 DEKQKQLTEFDIAM
-186 GINDQNIHYYMD
+186 GINDQKIHYYMD
-198 NVTVRYTFNTA
+198 NVTVKYPFNTA
-209 EPELPAQ
+209 KPVLPTE
-216 GAFYTGEYRNLF
+216 GAFYTGKYRNLF
-228 REAGYSQEQV
+228 LDAGYTEAQV
-238 DQRLKDLWHTYF
+238 NQRLADLWHTYF
-250 EGNLDNERLYYEVGD
+250 EGDENNERLYYEVPG

-309 MQHKSGDPREGCFAW
+309 MQHKSGDPREGYFAW
-324 QLNRNGGIMDPN
+324 QLNRDGSIRDHN

-355 WGNDGIYN
+355 WGNGDGIYN
-363 YEAEAD
+363 YEAEAN

-374 CFNKPMEEHPYSGI
+374 CFNKPMEGHPYSGY

-404 ADAAKYTDP
+404 ASAAKFTDP

-426 WAKEHNEDFRA
+426 WAEEEYKQDFRD
-437 FAAKSRKMFP
+437 FAAKSREMFP
-447 EFAHETTGL
+447 KFANEKTGL

-466 PHEHHEHKDFRYD
+466 PHMGDGDHSGFLYD

-488 VDFSWFR
+488 VDFSWFQ
-495 PEGVD
+495 PEGVK
-500 YTALVNRQHNFLA
+500 YTDLVNRQHNFFA
-513 TVNGGVPNY
+513 TVEEGGVPNY
-522 YSVYTLDGQ
+522 HSVYTLDGQ
-531 QIYGKQDHSPGL
+531 PKNGNTDHSPGL

-554 NQKVAWEFIDDFMAT
+554 NQMVAWEFIDDFMAT
-569 AIPKGKF
+569 AIPTGKF

-624 GDNAGGRY
+624 GGNAGGRY

>member
-1 MVFKRNTISLQRNL
+1 
-15 NNTVMKKL
+15 MKQL

-46 EKYNIDKTFNMNNTG
+46 EAYKIGKTFEMNNPG
-61 GGTATVKSNPYGGGN
+61 SGTATVEANPSGGGK
-76 VLYVKNYNWNTVP
+76 VLSLRNSDWNTVP
-89 AFHFTL
+89 KFHFKL

-103 CTSVSFS
+103 CTSISFS
-110 IYIPSDNIDTP
+110 IYIPSDNSGDYV
-121 TDKPNYKQR
+121 NYKQR
-130 HVYLNGTLVYKD
+130 HVYLGERLVYKD
-142 KEADGKDAYP
+142 VKADGTTDDFPK
-152 MLGEMNSWAGQ
+152 LGEMNSWAGQ

-172 DDEQKQLNEFTIAM
+172 TDDERQLTEFDIAM
-186 GINDQNIHYYMD
+186 GINDLTLHYYMD
-198 NVTVRYTFNTA
+198 NVTVRYPFNTA
-209 EPELPAQ
+209 EPVLPTQ
-216 GAFYTGEYRNLF
+216 GAFYTGKYRNLF
-228 REAGYSQEQV
+228 LEAGYTQAQV
-238 DQRLKDLWHTYF
+238 DQRLADLWHTYF
-250 EGNLDNERLYYEVGD
+250 EGNLENERLYYEVGD

-271 DTGND
+271 DTGNN

-282 MSYGMMLCVQLNKQ
+282 MSYGMMLCVQLDKQ
-296 EEFNKLWKWAKTN
+296 KEFNKLWKWAKTK
-309 MQHKSGDPREGCFAW
+309 MQHQSGALEGYFAW
-324 QLNRNGGIMDPN
+324 QLNSNGGIIDEKP
-336 TASDG
+336 ASDG

-355 WGNDGIYN
+355 WGNGEGIYN
-363 YEAEAD
+363 YEAQAD

-374 CFNKPMEEHPYSGI
+374 CFNKPMEGYLYSGF

-394 TEKQITFVPY
+394 TEKQITFQPY
-404 ADAAKYTDP
+404 ATSATFTDP

-426 WAKEHNEDFRA
+426 WAKEHKQDFRD

-447 EFAHETTGL
+447 EFAHKTTGL
-456 MPDYANYDGS
+456 MPDYAEYDGR
-466 PHEHHEHKDFRYD
+466 PRNENGHQDFRFD

-513 TVNGGVPNY
+513 SKGGVPNY
-522 YSVYTLDGQ
+522 QNLYTLDGQ
-531 QIYGKQDHSPGL
+531 LINGNTNHSPGL

-554 NQKVAWEFIDDFMAT
+554 NQMVAWEFIDDFMAT
-569 AIPKGKF
+569 AIPTGQF

-587 FLHVSGNFKIWKP
+587 FLHVSGNFQIWKP

-624 GDNAGGRY
+624 GGNAGGRY

>member
-1 MVFKRNTISLQRNL
+1 
-15 NNTVMKKL
+15 MKQL
-23 LSTMFLIVL
+23 LSTMFFIVL
-32 SCFYAFSAEVTEDF
+32 SCFYAFSAEVTEGF
-46 EKYNIDKTFNMNNTG
+46 EKCEIGKTFEMNNAG
-61 GGTATVKSNPYGGGN
+61 GGTATVANNPSGGGN
-76 VLYVKNYNWNTVP
+76 VLYVENFEWNTVP
-89 AFHFTL
+89 VFHFKL

-130 HVYLNGTLVYKD
+130 HVYLGERLVYKD
-142 KEADGKDAYP
+142 VKADGTDDYP
-152 MLGEMNSWAGQ
+152 KLGEKDSWAGQ

-198 NVTVRYTFNTA
+198 NVTVKYPFNTA
-209 EPELPAQ
+209 KPVLPTE
-216 GAFYTGEYRNLF
+216 GAFYTGKYRNLF
-228 REAGYSQEQV
+228 QEAGYSQEQV
-238 DQRLKDLWHTYF
+238 DQRLADLWNTYF
-250 EGNLDNERLYYEVGD
+250 LGDKDNERLYYEVDD

-271 DTGND
+271 DVNNN

-282 MSYGMMLCVQLNKQ
+282 MSYGMMICVQLNKQ
-296 EEFNKLWKWAKTN
+296 EEFNKLWKWAKKY
-309 MQHKSGDPREGCFAW
+309 MQHKPGDEREGYFSW
-324 QLNRNGGIMDPN
+324 KLDRYGNRLDPN
-336 TASDG
+336 PASDG

-355 WGNDGIYN
+355 WGNEGIYN
-363 YEAEAD
+363 YEAEAN

-374 CFNKPMEEHPYSGI
+374 CFNKPMEGGI

-394 TEKQITFVPY
+394 TAKQITFVPY
-404 ADAAKYTDP
+404 ASAAKFTDP

-420 YELWAM
+420 YELWAL
-426 WAKEHNEDFRA
+426 WAKEHNDDFRA
-437 FAAKSRKMFP
+437 FAAKSREMFP
-447 EFAHETTGL
+447 KFANEKTGL

-466 PHEHHEHKDFRYD
+466 PHEGDGDHSGFLYD

-513 TVNGGVPNY
+513 TVNKGVPNY
-522 YSVYTLDGQ
+522 YSVYELDGREKN
-531 QIYGKQDHSPGL
+531 GNKDHSPGL

-554 NQKVAWEFIDDFMAT
+554 DQMVAWEFVDDFMAT
-569 AIPKGKF
+569 AIPTGKY

-624 GDNAGGRY
+624 GGNAGGRY

>member
-1 MVFKRNTISLQRNL
+1 
-15 NNTVMKKL
+15 
-23 LSTMFLIVL
+23 MFLIVS

-46 EKYNIDKTFNMNNTG
+46 EAYNIGKTFEMNNAG
-61 GGTATVKSNPYGGGN
+61 GGTATVAANPSGGGK
-76 VLYVKNYNWNTVP
+76 VLFLQNSNWNTVP
-89 AFHFTL
+89 EFHFTL

-172 DDEQKQLNEFTIAM
+172 DDKQKQLNEFTIAM

-198 NVTVRYTFNTA
+198 NVTVKYPFNTA
-209 EPELPAQ
+209 EPVLPTE
-216 GAFYTGEYRNLF
+216 GAFYTDEYRNLF
-228 REAGYSQEQV
+228 REAGYTKEQV
-238 DQRLKDLWHTYF
+238 NQRLEDLWHTYF
-250 EGNLDNERLYYEVGD
+250 EGDKDNERLYYEVDD

-271 DTGND
+271 DVNNN

-282 MSYGMMLCVQLNKQ
+282 MSYGMMICVQLNKQ
-296 EEFNKLWKWAKTN
+296 EEFNKLWKWAKKY
-309 MQHKSGDPREGCFAW
+309 MQHKPGDEREGYFAW
-324 QLNRNGGIMDPN
+324 QLNRDGSIRDHN

-355 WGNDGIYN
+355 WGNGDGIN
-363 YEAEAD
+363 YKEEAN

-374 CFNKPMEEHPYSGI
+374 CFNKPMEEYPYSGI

-394 TEKQITFVPY
+394 TAKQITFVPY
-404 ADAAKYTDP
+404 ASAAKFTDP

-420 YELWAM
+420 YELWAL
-426 WAKEHNEDFRA
+426 WAKEHNDDFRA
-437 FAAKSRKMFP
+437 FAAKSREMFP
-447 EFAHETTGL
+447 KFAHETTGL
-456 MPDYANYDGS
+456 MPDYADYDGS
-466 PHEHHEHKDFRYD
+466 PHMGDGNHSDFLYD

-495 PEGVD
+495 PEGVK
-500 YTALVNRQHNFLA
+500 YTDLVNRQHNFFA
-513 TVNGGVPNY
+513 TVEGGVPNY
-522 YSVYTLDGQ
+522 HSVYTLDGKPKD
-531 QIYGKQDHSPGL
+531 GNTDHSPGL

-569 AIPKGKF
+569 AIPTGKF

-587 FLHVSGNFKIWKP
+587 FLHVSGNFRIWKP

>member
-15 NNTVMKKL
+15 NNTAMKQL
-23 LSTMFLIVL
+23 LSTMFFIVL

-46 EKYNIDKTFNMNNTG
+46 EAYKEGKTLEMNNAG

-76 VLYVKNYNWNTVP
+76 VLYVENSNWNTVP
-89 AFHFTL
+89 VFHFTL

-110 IYIPSDNIDTP
+110 IYIPSDNSGDYV
-121 TDKPNYKQR
+121 NYKQR
-130 HVYLNGTLVYKD
+130 HVYLNGRQVYKD
-142 KEADGKDAYP
+142 VKADGTDDYP
-152 MLGEMNSWAGQ
+152 KLGEMNSWAGQ
-163 TISISQLNL
+163 TISISQLKL
-172 DDEQKQLNEFTIAM
+172 TDEERQLTEFTIAM
-186 GINDQNIHYYMD
+186 GINDQKIHYYMD
-198 NVTVRYTFNTA
+198 NVTVRYPFNTA
-209 EPELPAQ
+209 EPVLPTQ
-216 GAFYTGEYRNLF
+216 GAFYTDEYRNLF
-228 REAGYSQEQV
+228 LEAGYTQAQV
-238 DQRLKDLWHTYF
+238 DQRLEDLWHTYF
-250 EGNLDNERLYYEVGD
+250 EGDLDNERLYYEVGD

-271 DTGND
+271 DTGNN

-296 EEFNKLWKWAKTN
+296 KEFNKLWKWAKTN
-309 MQHKSGDPREGCFAW
+309 MQHNSGDEREGYFAW
-324 QLNRNGGIMDPN
+324 KLSSNGNIMDPN

-355 WGNDGIYN
+355 WGNGEGIYN

-369 YIIKN
+369 YIIKS
-374 CFNKPMEEHPYSGI
+374 CFNKPMEGYPGSTI

-394 TEKQITFVPY
+394 TEKQITFVPFNMS
-404 ADAAKYTDP
+404 AKFTDP

-420 YELWAM
+420 YELWAL
-426 WAKEHNEDFRA
+426 WAKEHNDDFRA
-437 FAAKSRKMFP
+437 FAAKSREMFP
-447 EFAHETTGL
+447 KFANEKTGL

-466 PHEHHEHKDFRYD
+466 PHEGDGDHSGFLYD

-513 TVNGGVPNY
+513 KVEGGVPNY
-522 YSVYTLDGQ
+522 HSVYTLDGQ
-531 QIYGKQDHSPGL
+531 PKNGNTDHSPGL

-554 NQKVAWEFIDDFMAT
+554 NQMVAWEFIDDFMAT

-600 KTGTGITDVSATP
+600 NTGTGITDVSATP

-624 GDNAGGRY
+624 GGNAGGRY

>member
-1 MVFKRNTISLQRNL
+1 
-15 NNTVMKKL
+15 MKQL

-46 EKYNIDKTFNMNNTG
+46 EANIGKTFEMNNAG
-61 GGTATVKSNPYGGGN
+61 GGTATVAKNPSGSGN
-76 VLYVKNYNWNTVP
+76 VLFLQNSDWNTVP
-89 AFHFTL
+89 VFHFTL

-110 IYIPSDNIDTP
+110 IYIPSNNSDGNA
-121 TDKPNYKQR
+121 NYKQR
-130 HVYLNGTLVYKD
+130 HVYLNGRQVYKD
-142 KEADGKDAYP
+142 VKADGTDDYP
-152 MLGEMNSWAGQ
+152 KLGEKDSWAGQ
-163 TISISQLNL
+163 TISISQFDLT
-172 DDEQKQLNEFTIAM
+172 EEERQLTGFTIAM
-186 GINDQNIHYYMD
+186 GINDQKIHYYMD
-198 NVTVRYTFNTA
+198 NVTVRYPFNTA
-209 EPELPAQ
+209 PPVLPTQ
-216 GAFYTGEYRNLF
+216 GAFYTDYYPNLF
-228 REAGYSQEQV
+228 LEAGYTPAQV
-238 DQRLKDLWHTYF
+238 NQRLEDLWHTYF
-250 EGNLDNERLYYEVGD
+250 EGDENNERLYYEVPG
-265 DMAYIL
+265 DMAYIF

-296 EEFNKLWKWAKTN
+296 KEFNKLWKWAKTY
-309 MQHKSGDPREGCFAW
+309 MQHKQRGDEREGYFAW
-324 QLNRNGGIMDPN
+324 QLNRDGSIKDGN

-355 WGNDGIYN
+355 WGNGEEIYN

-374 CFNKPMEEHPYSGI
+374 CFNKPMKAHSDY

-404 ADAAKYTDP
+404 NQSALHTDP

-426 WAKEHNEDFRA
+426 WAKEHNQDFRD
-437 FAAKSRKMFP
+437 FAAKSREMFP
-447 EFAHETTGL
+447 RFANEKTGL
-456 MPDYANYDGS
+456 MPDYAYYDGR
-466 PHEHHEHKDFRYD
+466 PHEHYEHKDFRYD

-531 QIYGKQDHSPGL
+531 QIYGKTDHSPGL

-554 NQKVAWEFIDDFMAT
+554 NQMVAWEFIDDFMAT
-569 AIPKGKF
+569 AIPTGRY

-587 FLHVSGNFKIWKP
+587 FLHVSGNFRIWKP
-600 KTGTGITDVSATP
+600 QSGTGITDVPATP

-624 GDNAGGRY
+624 DGNVGGRY
-632 RIVSLGGGTVVMS
+632 RIVNLGGGTVVMS

>member
-1 MVFKRNTISLQRNL
+1 
-15 NNTVMKKL
+15 MKKL
-23 LSTMFLIVL
+23 LSTMFLIVS

-46 EKYNIDKTFNMNNTG
+46 ETSYNIGETLEMNNPK
-61 GGTATVKSNPYGGGN
+61 GGTATVVANPSGGGK
-76 VLYVKNYNWNTVP
+76 VLFLQNSDWNTVP
-89 AFHFTL
+89 AFRFTL

-103 CTSVSFS
+103 CSSVSFS
-110 IYIPSDNIDTP
+110 IYIPSDNSDYYA
-121 TDKPNYKQR
+121 NCKQR

-152 MLGEMNSWAGQ
+152 NLGEKDSWAGQ
-163 TISISQLNL
+163 TISISQFNL
-172 DDEQKQLNEFTIAM
+172 DDKQKQLTEFTIAM
-186 GINDQNIHYYMD
+186 GINDQKIRYYMD
-198 NVTVRYTFNTA
+198 NVTVKYPFNTA
-209 EPELPAQ
+209 EPVLPTQ
-216 GAFYTGEYRNLF
+216 GAFYTDQYRNLF
-228 REAGYSQEQV
+228 LDAGYTQAQV
-238 DQRLKDLWHTYF
+238 DQRLADLWHTYF
-250 EGNLDNERLYYEVGD
+250 ESNDDNERLYYEVGD

-271 DTGND
+271 DTGNT

-282 MSYGMMLCVQLNKQ
+282 MSYGMMLCVQLDKR

-309 MQHKSGDPREGCFAW
+309 MQHKPGDAREGYFAW
-324 QLNRNGGIMDPN
+324 QLNPDGSIKDHN

-355 WGNDGIYN
+355 WGNGDGIYN

-369 YIIKN
+369 YIIKS
-374 CFNKPMEEHPYSGI
+374 CFNKPMEEYPYSGI

-404 ADAAKYTDP
+404 ASAAKFTDP

-420 YELWAM
+420 YELWAL
-426 WAKEHNEDFRA
+426 WAKEHNDDFRA
-437 FAAKSRKMFP
+437 FAAKSREMFP
-447 EFAHETTGL
+447 KFAHETTGL

-466 PHEHHEHKDFRYD
+466 PHMGDGNHSDFLYD

-495 PEGVD
+495 PEGVK
-500 YTALVNRQHNFLA
+500 YTDLVNRQHNFFA
-513 TVNGGVPNY
+513 TVEGGVPNY
-522 YSVYTLDGQ
+522 HSVYTLDGKPKD
-531 QIYGKQDHSPGL
+531 GNTDHSPGL

-554 NQKVAWEFIDDFMAT
+554 NQMVAWEFIDDFMAT
-569 AIPKGKF
+569 AIPTGKF

-624 GDNAGGRY
+624 DGNVGGRY
-632 RIVSLGGGTVVMS
+632 RIVNLGGGTVVMS

>member
-15 NNTVMKKL
+15 NNTAMKQL

-46 EKYNIDKTFNMNNTG
+46 EAYKIGKTFEMNNPG
-61 GGTATVKSNPYGGGN
+61 SGTATVEANPSGGGK
-76 VLYVKNYNWNTVP
+76 VLSLRNSDWNTVP
-89 AFHFTL
+89 KFHFKL

-110 IYIPSDNIDTP
+110 IYIPSDNSDYYA
-121 TDKPNYKQR
+121 NYKEM
-130 HVYLNGTLVYKD
+130 HVYLNGRLVYEDVKD
-142 KEADGKDAYP
+142 DSAADHPK
-152 MLGEMNSWAGQ
+152 LGEKDSWAVQ
-163 TISISQLNL
+163 TISISKFDLT
-172 DDEQKQLNEFTIAM
+172 DDERKLTKFTIAM
-186 GINDQNIHYYMD
+186 GINDQQIHYYMD
-198 NVTVRYTFNTA
+198 NVTVKYPFNTA
-209 EPELPAQ
+209 QPVLPTQ
-216 GAFYTGEYRNLF
+216 GAYYTDQYRNLF
-228 REAGYSQEQV
+228 SEAGYTEAQV
-238 DQRLKDLWHTYF
+238 KQRLDDLWHTYF
-250 EGNLDNERLYYEVGD
+250 ESNDDNERLYYEVGD
-265 DMAYIL
+265 DMAYIP

-282 MSYGMMLCVQLNKQ
+282 MSYGMMLCVQLDKKK
-296 EEFNKLWKWAKTN
+296 EFNKLWKWAKTN

-324 QLNRNGGIMDPN
+324 QLNRDGSIKDHN

-355 WGNDGIYN
+355 WGNGDGIYN

-404 ADAAKYTDP
+404 AQSALHTDP

-426 WAKEHNEDFRA
+426 WAKEHNDDFRA
-437 FAAKSRKMFP
+437 FAAKSREMFP
-447 EFAHETTGL
+447 KFAHGTTGL

-466 PHEHHEHKDFRYD
+466 PRQGDHQDFLYD

-513 TVNGGVPNY
+513 SKGGVPNY
-522 YSVYTLDGQ
+522 PSIYTLDGQ
-531 QIYGKQDHSPGL
+531 PKNGNTDHSPGL

-554 NQKVAWEFIDDFMAT
+554 NQMVAWEFIDDFMAT
-569 AIPKGKF
+569 AIPTGRY

-624 GDNAGGRY
+624 GGNAGGRY

>member
-15 NNTVMKKL
+15 NNTAMKQL
-23 LSTMFLIVL
+23 LSTMFFIVL

-46 EKYNIDKTFNMNNTG
+46 EAYKIGKTFEMNNPG
-61 GGTATVKSNPYGGGN
+61 SGTATVAKNPSGSGK
-76 VLYVKNYNWNTVP
+76 VLFLQNYDWNTVP
-89 AFHFTL
+89 AFHFKL

-103 CTSVSFS
+103 CTSISFS
-110 IYIPSDNIDTP
+110 IYIPSDNSDG
-121 TDKPNYKQR
+121 NANFKQR
-130 HVYLNGTLVYKD
+130 HVYLNGKLVYKLVYKD
-142 KEADGKDAYP
+142 VNDKGEDAYP
-152 MLGEMNSWAGQ
+152 NLGEKDSWAGQ
-163 TISISQLNL
+163 TISISQFKLT
-172 DDEQKQLNEFTIAM
+172 DDERQLTEFTIAM

-209 EPELPAQ
+209 EPVLPTQ
-216 GAFYTGEYRNLF
+216 GAFYTDYYPNLF
-228 REAGYSQEQV
+228 LEAGYTKEQV
-238 DQRLKDLWHTYF
+238 NQRLEDLWDTYF
-250 EGNLDNERLYYEVGD
+250 EGDRDNERLYYEVPG

-271 DTGND
+271 DTGNN

-296 EEFNKLWKWAKTN
+296 EQFNKLLKWAKTN
-309 MQHKSGDPREGCFAW
+309 MQHKSGAREGYFAW
-324 QLNRNGGIMDPN
+324 QLNSNGGIMDPN

-355 WGNDGIYN
+355 WGNEGIYN

-374 CFNKPMEEHPYSGI
+374 CFNKSMESI

-394 TEKQITFVPY
+394 TAKQITFVPY
-404 ADAAKYTDP
+404 AQSALHTDP

-420 YELWAM
+420 YELWGR
-426 WAKEHNEDFRA
+426 WAKEHNQDFFD
-437 FAAKSRKMFP
+437 FAAKSREMFP
-447 EFAHETTGL
+447 KFANEKTGL

-466 PHEHHEHKDFRYD
+466 PRQGEHQDFLYD

-500 YTALVNRQHNFLA
+500 YTDLVNRQHNFFA
-513 TVNGGVPNY
+513 SKGGVPNY
-522 YSVYTLDGQ
+522 HNRYTLDGQ
-531 QIYGKQDHSPGL
+531 QIGSNTEHSPGL
-543 VACNATGALAS
+543 VACNAAGALAS

-569 AIPKGKF
+569 AIPTGRY

-600 KTGTGITDVSATP
+600 QNGTGITDVSATP

-624 GDNAGGRY
+624 GGNAGGRY